1 MPLTGAPSSPRS
13 PRAAQRVTSGP
24 PALLLPPTLPR
35 AKGLLAARALGS
47 ETLGH
52 CGLSLPVPLSSLMP
66 AHVSPRR
73 ARALVHPGQWQQGQ
87 GAGAALGTFLG
98 LQICTLGSSPP
109 RPTGRLSSWETP
121 GRVTASAQAHRDPGD
136 GCCKEQAL
144 CPRPRKRPD
153 SRMGQ
158 RHLPSSSRSAL
169 GRQPRLDKP
178 GLLILTPNEELGR
191 VDKRA

>member
-1 MPLTGAPSSPRS
+1 MPLTRAPSSPRS

-35 AKGLLAARALGS
+35 AKGLLAARGLGS

-52 CGLSLPVPLSSLMP
+52 CGLSLPVPLSILMP

-73 ARALVHPGQWQQGQ
+73 ARALVRPGQWQQGQ

-109 RPTGRLSSWETP
+109 RPHWKPQQLG
-121 GRVTASAQAHRDPGD
+121 
-136 GCCKEQAL
+136 
-144 CPRPRKRPD
+144 D
-153 SRMGQ
+153 SRAGDSKYPSPPSPRRWVLEGAGPLPKAPKAAGQ
-158 RHLPSSSRSAL
+158 PYGATPPAQQLQVR
-169 GRQPRLDKP
+169 P
-178 GLLILTPNEELGR
+178 GSPAAPGQAGTPDTDPPTR
-191 VDKRA
+191 D